1 MLNDHMWL
9 VGSPIGRGLEK
20 TVHEEVNAKT
30 MDLYFRL
37 LTVIKEP

>member
-20 TVHEEVNAKT
+20 TGHEEVNAKT